1 MVESV
6 SGQGSIPEGEGSGA
20 SAVEPV
26 EVTVEL
32 DAPAAPVVPVVPVA
46 DDSSVV
52 DRTGSETVVEVIEVE
67 AVEVVKENFFRRNFD
82 LSDPETKP
90 FLVAATAANMFAL
103 FSLVVWAFLP
113 SILFGFIG
121 GILGAIAF
129 TGHKEQPR
137 GLAVMN
143 IVFGGVLSLF
153 PLILGFFIVV
163 VLGMLVS
170 SGMVG

>member
-6 SGQGSIPEGEGSGA
+6 SGQGSVPEGEGSGA

-32 DAPAAPVVPVVPVA
+32 DAPATPVVPVVPVA
-46 DDSSVV
+46 DDSPAV
-52 DRTGSETVVEVIEVE
+52 DSAGSETVVEVE

-143 IVFGGVLSLF
+143 IVFGGILSLF
-153 PLILGFFIVV
+153 PLVLGFFIVV